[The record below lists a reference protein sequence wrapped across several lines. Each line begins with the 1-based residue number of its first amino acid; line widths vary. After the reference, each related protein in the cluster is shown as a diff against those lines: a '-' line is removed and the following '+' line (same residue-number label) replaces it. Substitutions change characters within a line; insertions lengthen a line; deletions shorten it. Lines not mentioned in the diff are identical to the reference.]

1 MDDVDMVLG
10 MALRRLRTKKK
21 WSQEKLAFEAS
32 VDRNYISL
40 IELGRNSPSVR
51 MLLRLCNALGAS
63 TAAVLKDVERTLA
76 SAKSRE

>member
-1 MDDVDMVLG
+1 MVLG